1 MALAKIAPGFARF
14 HRCKITHFSQISQ
27 AFCSFSSFAKNKQHP
42 ILSKFTQIAHYETF
56 TGIPFF
62 ANDFAPFGFVSIS
75 QRTTKGQL
83 NHCNF
88 HWLFLLNRRNV
99 LYAGIAFRAER
110 IEIVSLVFA
119 LRQHPTNSLRCAFP
133 WAIAITVAH
142 ENAVI
147 ARGEEPLLER
157 RQRA

>member
-1 MALAKIAPGFARF
+1 MLEFLSFLFCNALIISIILFYFFRKWRSIPTRKVTLAKIAPDFARF

-110 IEIVSLVFA
+110 IDVYPIL
-119 LRQHPTNSLRCAFP
+119 FP
-133 WAIAITVAH
+133 H
-142 ENAVI
+142 YQF
-147 ARGEEPLLER
+147 G
-157 RQRA
+157 